1 MLAVVCDAYGRLEDL
16 QLSQLQD
23 PQPGPGEVVIDVFA
37 AGVNFPDL
45 LLVRGLYQFKPQ
57 PPFAPGGEAAGVVA
71 ALGAGVD
78 PSWLGRAVYGT
89 ALCGAFAQKMKLDA
103 RKIAPLPE
111 GLSLT
116 EAAGIG
122 ITYGTSL
129 YALKQRAALREGESL
144 LVLGA
149 AGGVGIAAVQ
159 LGKAL
164 GATVIAAA
172 SSREKLAVAQ
182 AAGADHLI
190 DYSSETL
197 KDRLKEITG
206 GKGVDVVYDPVGG
219 DLTEQAFRNLAWD
232 GRHLVIGFA
241 SGAIPKLPA
250 NLALLKNAS
259 LVGVFWGTWT
269 EREPQAAAENVELLG
284 RWLAAGKLKPLVK
297 AYPLEE
303 FAAALAE
310 VDERRVK
317 GKIVLEVPR

>member
-1 MLAVVCDAYGRLEDL
+1 
-16 QLSQLQD
+16 
-23 PQPGPGEVVIDVFA
+23 
-37 AGVNFPDL
+37 
-45 LLVRGLYQFKPQ
+45 
-57 PPFAPGGEAAGVVA
+57 
-71 ALGAGVD
+71 
-78 PSWLGRAVYGT
+78 
-89 ALCGAFAQKMKLDA
+89 
-103 RKIAPLPE
+103 
-111 GLSLT
+111 
-116 EAAGIG
+116 
-122 ITYGTSL
+122 
-129 YALKQRAALREGESL
+129 
-144 LVLGA
+144 
-149 AGGVGIAAVQ
+149 
-159 LGKAL
+159 
-164 GATVIAAA
+164 VIAAA

-206 GKGVDVVYDPVGG
+206 GQGVDVVYDPVGG

-241 SGAIPKLPA
+241 AGAIPKLPA

-303 FAAALAE
+303 FATALAE